1 MKTRILTLIMSLF
14 ITTMAFAYDARVDGI
29 CYDLDHENKTATVTF
44 DDFDYRYND
53 YAGYSKSEIIIPER
67 VTYNGE
73 GYSVVSI
80 GALAFYKCSSI
91 ASIAIPSS
99 VTSIGYYAFYGC
111 TSLPSITIPNS
122 VTSIGGSAFEGCS
135 SLTSITIGNSV
146 TSIGGRAFYGCSSLT
161 SITIPNSVT
170 EIGDFAFYGCK
181 GLISI
186 DVNESNGNY
195 ASFGGVLYDKE
206 LTTLIYC
213 PESKTSVE
221 VPNSVTSIVNT
232 AFKGC
237 TFLTSIQWNAK
248 KCDDFSDS
256 NAPFSSIV
264 GQITS
269 FIFGDNV
276 EHIPS
281 YLCYDMN
288 KLTSIEIPN
297 SVTEIGECAFCGCSA
312 LTSITIGNS
321 VTEIGVSAFASCS
334 SLSSITIGNSV
345 TEIGNNVFDGCSS
358 LTSITI
364 PNSVTSIGDCAFW
377 SCSSLTS
384 IEIPNSVT
392 SIGKRVFQECSS
404 LTSVIIGNGV
414 TSIGRGAFAYCSLS
428 SVLWNATNCEDF
440 SHSHSEDVYPYIF
453 QGTKISSL
461 IFGDSVKHI
470 PAYICRSSR
479 VISVVMP
486 SSVTSIGQNAFDGC
500 SSLTSITIPNGV
512 TSIGE
517 WAFYDCSSLSEIRL
531 SINDLEEYINSG
543 INEFFCDKISY
554 SATRTLYKD
563 SIELTNIV
571 IPNTVTRIPSLTFYN
586 CSFSSIEIP
595 NSVTEIGNRAFEG
608 CSLTSIE
615 IPNSVTEIG
624 VRAFNG
630 CSNLT
635 SVVWNAVSCRV
646 SSGTS
651 LFYGS
656 GIKTI
661 IFGDSVECIP
671 SYLCYECVELTS
683 IVISNNVIS
692 IEAQAFNG
700 CSSLGSVSIGNGVTK
715 IGQGVFYKCSSLTSI
730 KIPNSVTSIGT
741 WVFAYCEKLR
751 NVEIG
756 SSVETIGDCAFMG
769 CSGIYSLKIGAMIP
783 PIVEVETFA
792 DVSRTAQIKVP
803 CGAMSAYQASSYW
816 NEFTNYMES
825 PNTLSVEV
833 NDNTMGMAVVTK
845 QNTCTDITAIVQAQA
860 RPGYEFVKWSDGFT
874 ENPHTV
880 FVMEDMAITAEFA
893 PMTKEYNV
901 SVVCDA
907 TMGIVTGGGTYK
919 DGESIIIEAIAN
931 DGYHFVKWSDGNTE
945 NPRTIVVTEDVELM
959 AEFAKNQYEVNVM
972 AGENGYV
979 TGSGTYDYGT
989 EVTIEALANEG
1000 YHFVK
1005 WSDGNTENPRTIVVT
1020 EDVELRAEFE
1030 EDGKTL
1036 VDNVDE
1042 SSVMIYVQ
1050 NGVFYVEG
1058 IDADYNVFDAS
1069 GRLIYTG
1076 RDAQLSLPRGVY
1088 VIAIG
1093 GEVEKIVL

>member
-14 ITTMAFAYDARVDGI
+14 VATMAFAYDAYVDGI
-29 CYDLDHENKTATVTF
+29 FYDLDHENKTATVTY

-80 GALAFYKCSSI
+80 GANAFYKCSSI

-99 VTSIGYYAFYGC
+99 VTSIGYQSFYSC

-122 VTSIGGSAFEGCS
+122 VTGIGNRAFEGCS
-135 SLTSITIGNSV
+135 SLTSI
-146 TSIGGRAFYGCSSLT
+146 A
-161 SITIPNSVT
+161 IPNSVT
-170 EIGDFAFYGCK
+170 SIGDFAFYGCK

-248 KCDDFSDS
+248 KCDNFSDS

-269 FIFGDNV
+269 FIFGDRV
-276 EHIPS
+276 EHIPAF
-281 YLCYDMN
+281 LCRGMS

-297 SVTEIGECAFCGCSA
+297 SVTEIGECAFSGCSA

-345 TEIGNNVFDGCSS
+345 TSIGEWAFFNCSS

-364 PNSVTSIGDCAFW
+364 PNSVTSIGDNAFYD
-377 SCSSLTS
+377 CSSLTS

-392 SIGKRVFQECSS
+392 SIGERVFQDCSS

-440 SHSHSEDVYPYIF
+440 SHSHSEDDYPYIF
-453 QGTKISSL
+453 QRTKISSL

-486 SSVTSIGQNAFDGC
+486 SSVTSIGQSAFYGC

-512 TSIGE
+512 TSIGDN
-517 WAFYDCSSLSEIRL
+517 AFYDCSSLSEIRL
-531 SINDLEEYINSG
+531 NINDLEEYINSG
-543 INEFFCDKISY
+543 INEFFRDKISS

-571 IPNTVTRIPSLTFYN
+571 IPNTVVRIPSLTFYN

-595 NSVTEIGNRAFEG
+595 NTVTEIGNRAFAG
-608 CSLTSIE
+608 CSSLTSIT
-615 IPNSVTEIG
+615 IPENVTSIG
-624 VRAFNG
+624 NDAFVN
-630 CSNLT
+630 CPNLT
-635 SVVWNAVSCRV
+635 TIVWNVVNFSNSAGFF
-646 SSGTS
+646 SG
-651 LFYGS
+651 

-661 IFGDSVECIP
+661 IFGDSVEYVP
-671 SYLCYECVELTS
+671 AYLCYGMSELTS
-683 IVISNNVIS
+683 ITIPNSVTS
-692 IEAQAFNG
+692 IGAQAFNG

-715 IGQGVFYKCSSLTSI
+715 IGQGAFYKCSSLTSI

-803 CGAMSAYQASSYW
+803 CGAMAVYQASSYW

-919 DGESIIIEAIAN
+919 EGESIIIEAVAN

-945 NPRTIVVTEDVELM
+945 NPRNITVTEDITLTVEFGLD
-959 AEFAKNQYEVNVM
+959 
-972 AGENGYV
+972 
-979 TGSGTYDYGT
+979 GT
-989 EVTIEALANEG
+989 
-1000 YHFVK
+1000 
-1005 WSDGNTENPRTIVVT
+1005 P
-1020 EDVELRAEFE
+1020 
-1030 EDGKTL
+1030 

-1050 NGVFYVEG
+1050 NGVIYVEG
-1058 IDADYNVFDAS
+1058 AETDYHVLDAA
-1069 GRLIYTG
+1069 GRLIYSG

-1088 VIAIG
+1088 VVVVG
-1093 GEVEKIVL
+1093 GEVEKVVI